1 MRFCIFSYIIFLV
14 VEKTQQT
21 DRQTDI
27 FYGSG
32 CKGLRT
38 SDFDVE
44 VLPTSDQHGADGE
57 DLLRVRVGRNVA
69 KAHTGQTAQGKVE

>member
-1 MRFCIFSYIIFLV
+1 MV

-21 DRQTDI
+21 DRQTDRDI

-44 VLPTSDQHGADGE
+44 VLPTSDQHGTDGE